1 MLCWCRR
8 MKTYTSEKRVE
19 RNGRLVAYA
28 GETMLED
35 EAKRRGLIS
44 EKATDKSQK
53 KAPSKG

>member
-1 MLCWCRR
+1 